1 MTARAFALPLV
12 TVAVAALAPRAVT
25 AQVASGHLSHSARVS
40 PAPLTVSWSM
50 PMNHVTRRV
59 PSWSATDIG
68 LAGGFLALLWVD
80 AAQTRS
86 IARQGWKGFYE
97 VNPIL
102 GRQPSVGQINTYTAA
117 AAVAT
122 LGVAAIL
129 PQRARRWFLA
139 GAVAVEASTVI
150 YMTTSVGIPL
160 TIR

>member
-1 MTARAFALPLV
+1 MTARALTLPLV
-12 TVAVAALAPRAVT
+12 AVAVVALTPRSAA
-25 AQVASGHLSHSARVS
+25 AQVASARVS
-40 PAPLTVSWSM
+40 PAPLTMSWSM
-50 PMNHVTRRV
+50 PMNNVTRRV
-59 PSWSATDIG
+59 PSWGATDVG

-86 IARQGWKGFYE
+86 IARQGWRDHHE

-102 GRQPSVGQINTYTAA
+102 GPQPSVGQINRDTAA

-122 LGVAAIL
+122 LGVAAVL
-129 PQRARRWFLA
+129 PPRFRRWFLA

>member
-1 MTARAFALPLV
+1 MPL
-12 TVAVAALAPRAVT
+12 
-25 AQVASGHLSHSARVS
+25 
-40 PAPLTVSWSM
+40 
-50 PMNHVTRRV
+50 NNVTRRV
-59 PSWSATDIG
+59 PSWSATDLG

-86 IARQGWKGFYE
+86 IARQGWDGFYE

-102 GRQPSVGQINTYTAA
+102 GRRPSVGQINTYTAA

-129 PQRARRWFLA
+129 PPRVRRWWLV

-150 YMTTSVGIPL
+150 YMTASVGVPL
-160 TIR
+160 TLR

>member
-1 MTARAFALPLV
+1 
-12 TVAVAALAPRAVT
+12 
-25 AQVASGHLSHSARVS
+25 
-40 PAPLTVSWSM
+40 M
-50 PMNHVTRRV
+50 PMNTVTRRV

-86 IARQGWKGFYE
+86 IARHGWKDGFYE
-97 VNPIL
+97 ANPIL
-102 GRQPSVGQINTYTAA
+102 GRRPTVGQINTYTAA

-122 LGVAAIL
+122 LGVAAVL
-129 PQRARRWFLA
+129 PPRVRRWFLA
-139 GAVAVEASTVI
+139 GAVAVEATTVI